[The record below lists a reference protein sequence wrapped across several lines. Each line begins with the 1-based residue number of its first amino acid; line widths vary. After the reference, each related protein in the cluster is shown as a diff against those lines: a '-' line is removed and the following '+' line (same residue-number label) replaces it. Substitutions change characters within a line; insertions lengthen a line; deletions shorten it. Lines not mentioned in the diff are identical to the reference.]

1 LQRLKVKQL
10 GQYSNLIHSAEEYT
24 KFNQDIVAPV
34 RIMLATETEESKQ
47 EIWNTVTDQAIQR
60 FADKNTG
67 RIKLVNEAKC
77 IVGLR
82 H

>member
-1 LQRLKVKQL
+1 
-10 GQYSNLIHSAEEYT
+10 
-24 KFNQDIVAPV
+24 
-34 RIMLATETEESKQ
+34 MLATETEENKQ
-47 EIWNTVTDQAIQR
+47 EIWNAVTDQAIQR

-77 IVGLR
+77 IVGLG